1 MPEPLYGN
9 RTRLTCLA
17 SHAISSC
24 HGNFCVHIRS
34 YQYQW
39 MVKSS
44 MSAHWRCPSC
54 SFMTKARF
62 VILLGELPAS
72 IPRMKALNCLK
83 LLPSRSLGSSDPLL
97 FTKVFNYILVIIS
110 FCIIVVIYRGI
121 LCNYFNLCNN
131 CVLSK

>member
-1 MPEPLYGN
+1 MV
-9 RTRLTCLA
+9 T
-17 SHAISSC
+17 
-24 HGNFCVHIRS
+24 VHICS

-62 VILLGELPAS
+62 VILLGELPVS

-121 LCNYFNLCNN
+121 
-131 CVLSK
+131 